1 MSDAG
6 GALPHS
12 WCLVFVLVWASGR
25 HAISGHWAFFFK
37 ITLFS
42 PIFPPFPLVLAFLH
56 TSLAFLA
63 LELALLVTE
72 KLPNGKDGSHFRKKM
87 PKGYVIVSS
96 RKVVALAQYDPSHY
110 SLITI

>member
-12 WCLVFVLVWASGR
+12 WCLVFGLVWASGR

-42 PIFPPFPLVLAFLH
+42 PIFPPFPLVLAFF
-56 TSLAFLA
+56 T
-63 LELALLVTE
+63 
-72 KLPNGKDGSHFRKKM
+72 HFSCFSRSRVGAIGDREASEW
-87 PKGYVIVSS
+87 KGWVPFQEENAKRLRNCVI
-96 RKVVALAQYDPSHY
+96 A
-110 SLITI
+110 